1 MRFLL
6 LPLFI
11 FLSLHVSAQCRTFK
25 LSSKGD
31 TLNCVDMKGL
41 KQGKWFIQTPKLRG
55 EAGFEEEGE
64 YKNDRK
70 EGTWRRYNL
79 MGDLLAM
86 ENYKWGNKH
95 GKSVYF
101 TIEGIEHE
109 ESWRALNPNKL
120 FDTLDVADL
129 KDPNKYEKVI
139 VKNDGT
145 SLRHGTWKFYNPTT
159 SSLLNQEE
167 YFLDK
172 LKTEEEAQSDK
183 VNEPSLNTPKANNTV
198 KKDSTVAKVKPKEVL
213 EFEKK
218 NAGKKKVKVLDGT
231 IKQKQ

>member
-1 MRFLL
+1 MRVLSL
-6 LPLFI
+6 VLFI
-11 FLSLHVSAQCRTFK
+11 YLYGNAAAQCRTYK

-31 TLNCVDMKGL
+31 TLNCVDFKGQ
-41 KQGKWFIQTPKLRG
+41 KQGKWLIQTPKLRG
-55 EAGFEEEGE
+55 EPGFEEEGE

-86 ENYKWGNKH
+86 ENYKWGNKN

-101 TIEGIEHE
+101 TLQGLEHE
-109 ESWRALNPNKL
+109 ESWRAVNPDKS

-129 KDPNKYEKVI
+129 KDPNKYERIVI
-139 VKNDGT
+139 KTDGS
-145 SLRHGTWKFYNPTT
+145 SLKHGTWKYYNPTT
-159 SSLLNQEE
+159 GELVSTEE

-172 LKTEEEAQSDK
+172 LKNPDGEVMSDTLS
-183 VNEPSLNTPKANNTV
+183 SLPTQKNIP
-198 KKDSTVAKVKPKEVL
+198 KKDTATTKVKPKEVL

-218 NAGKKKVKVLDGT
+218 NAGKKKVKVLDGRV
-231 IKQKQ
+231 KQ

>member
-6 LPLFI
+6 LPFFI
-11 FLSLHVSAQCRTFK
+11 FLNLALLAQCRTFRI
-25 LSSKGD
+25 SSKGD
-31 TLNCVDMKGL
+31 TLNCVDFKGL
-41 KQGKWFIQTPKLRG
+41 KQGKWFVQIPKLRG
-55 EAGFEEEGE
+55 EPGYEEEGE

-101 TIEGIEHE
+101 TIDGIEHE
-109 ESWRALNPNKL
+109 ENWRALNPDKAY
-120 FDTLDVADL
+120 DTIDVADV
-129 KDPNKYEKVI
+129 KDPNKFEKVI
-139 VKNDGT
+139 IKTDGS
-145 SLRHGTWKFYNPTT
+145 SLKHGIWKYYNP
-159 SSLLNQEE
+159 LNGSVINTEE

-172 LKTEEEAQSDK
+172 LKTPDDATADTTLA
-183 VNEPSLNTPKANNTV
+183 PTIRSLKNNATV
-198 KKDSTVAKVKPKEVL
+198 KKDSAATKIKPKEVV

-218 NAGKKKVKVLDGT
+218 HGGKKKVKVVDGT
-231 IKQKQ
+231 TKH

>member
-1 MRFLL
+1 
-6 LPLFI
+6 
-11 FLSLHVSAQCRTFK
+11 
-25 LSSKGD
+25 
-31 TLNCVDMKGL
+31 MKGL
-41 KQGKWFIQTPKLRG
+41 KQGKWFIQAPKLRG
-55 EAGFEEEGE
+55 EPGFEEEGE
-64 YKNDRK
+64 FKNDRK

-109 ESWRALNPNKL
+109 ESWRALNPDKL

-139 VKNDGT
+139 IKNDGT
-145 SLRHGTWKFYNPTT
+145 SLRHGRWKFYNPTT
-159 SSLLNQEE
+159 SSLINQEE

-172 LKTEEEAQSDK
+172 LKIEGDSTTYTNDSPVTIPLK
-183 VNEPSLNTPKANNTV
+183 NTAST
-198 KKDSTVAKVKPKEVL
+198 KKDSSTTKVKPKEVL

-218 NAGKKKVKVLDGT
+218 NAGKKKVKVVDGRT
-231 IKQKQ
+231 RQ